1 MMKKSDM
8 DNPVLNAI
16 LSRTSIRSYGK
27 EPPTDEQIDMMLK
40 AAMAAPSACDTRPWS
55 FVVCRETKWF
65 NAPCAIVVCG
75 KRTVVPAFE
84 LDGVWAQDCAAA
96 TENILLAAHSMGL
109 GACWR
114 VCWPSPTVMATV
126 KAQIGLPFGVIPF
139 SYVTI
144 GMPAENPEPKDKYD
158 SSLIH
163 YEKW

>member
-1 MMKKSDM
+1 
-8 DNPVLNAI
+8 
-16 LSRTSIRSYGK
+16 
-27 EPPTDEQIDMMLK
+27 MMLK

-55 FVVCRETKWF
+55 FVVC
-65 NAPCAIVVCG
+65 G
-75 KRTVVPAFE
+75 KRTVVPTFE

-139 SYVTI
+139 LR
-144 GMPAENPEPKDKYD
+144 YD
-158 SSLIH
+158 RDAGRKSGTERQIRF
-163 YEKW
+163 